1 MRLFRT
7 TYDMSIDINEFITRI
22 VLNGKL
28 IVEEPNVV
36 EIINGNYCA
45 VGKRALCM
53 TKPPIQFE
61 ITKPIHNAAICE
73 QEAFEFLFW
82 DLIKEAF
89 RIRGVRNNLI
99 NRPVF
104 NLTLCVPQYTIDCI
118 KGFMSHPPFHIRIEG
133 CEFVNEPMSVVLGL
147 RENMITSFGVADYLE
162 IPIKVGRNGSVM
174 EAYSCIREKG
184 IPIRSDYRWVLL
196 NDIDLIDYFK
206 GIVLLEK
213 HLFPEGVGSATNAK
227 LIYKTIRE
235 RHLDDDCAISD
246 WAVQHNTNPY
256 FLHFVNNR

>member
-61 ITKPIHNAAICE
+61 ITKPIHNAAICK

-82 DLIKEAF
+82 DPSKRFSELETCVTTYLI
-89 RIRGVRNNLI
+89 
-99 NRPVF
+99 
-104 NLTLCVPQYTIDCI
+104 
-118 KGFMSHPPFHIRIEG
+118 
-133 CEFVNEPMSVVLGL
+133 
-147 RENMITSFGVADYLE
+147 
-162 IPIKVGRNGSVM
+162 
-174 EAYSCIREKG
+174 
-184 IPIRSDYRWVLL
+184 
-196 NDIDLIDYFK
+196 
-206 GIVLLEK
+206 
-213 HLFPEGVGSATNAK
+213 
-227 LIYKTIRE
+227 
-235 RHLDDDCAISD
+235 
-246 WAVQHNTNPY
+246 VQFFIWLYVYHSIQ
-256 FLHFVNNR
+256 